1 MLAYLTPYC
10 LTKFY
15 VLNDYF
21 LVKFK
26 EMENLDAYSYLEFD
40 QVYPEESHYNIYKKL
55 NNLGEQVSLEGS
67 PAAVSVTE
75 KEVNDYTE
83 GKSFK
88 LYNPLEEANELYT
101 EMAKLNI
108 FDVESLMKF
117 IARYGLPLDYY
128 FRSPKAVEE
137 DIDDVRDNILFEY
150 MDLLLFYEEL
160 VKYKKVF
167 EIWKSI
173 RTVNKSEL
181 YKIKEEFR
189 SSAQKTL
196 ELAKAN
202 FFEAYFENS
211 KYGDEYYNLEYE
223 EIEKYESLSSY
234 VEDHI
239 SKEELKNIKFKSP
252 MWELWE
258 KNKDASLVEC
268 AKQYLIILINKQDM
282 GQPSFHIKNGNIVP
296 AIAFN
301 NLIEVAYYQLSKA
314 ITNNTELKACEKCG
328 AFFEVTHG
336 ARKYCP
342 PLLGT
347 KRSTCENSNSQR
359 AKRMR
364 KKKNQRE

>member
-15 VLNDYF
+15 VLNEYF
-21 LVKFK
+21 LMNFK
-26 EMENLDAYSYLEFD
+26 EIENLDNYSRLDID
-40 QVYPEESHYNIYKKL
+40 QVYPEESHYSIYKKL
-55 NNLGEQVSLEGS
+55 TGLKEQVSLEGI
-67 PAAVSVTE
+67 PAAVSATE
-75 KEVNDYTE
+75 KEVNDYGE

-101 EMAKLNI
+101 ELAKLDI
-108 FDVESLMKF
+108 FHEGKLMRF
-117 IARYGLPLDYY
+117 IARYGLPVDYY
-128 FRSPKAVEE
+128 FRNPKDIEE
-137 DIDDVRDNILFEY
+137 EELEDVRDNILFGY

-160 VKYKKVF
+160 IKYKKVF
-167 EIWKSI
+167 GIWKSI

-181 YKIKEEFR
+181 YKIREEFR
-189 SSAQKTL
+189 LSAQKSL
-196 ELAKAN
+196 EMAKDN
-202 FFEAYFENS
+202 FFERYFESS
-211 KYGDEYYNLEYE
+211 KYGDEYYNLAYE
-223 EIEKYESLSSY
+223 EVEKYESLSDY
-234 VEDHI
+234 VKAHI
-239 SKEELKNIKFKSP
+239 SKEELKTINFKNP

-268 AKQYLIILINKQDM
+268 AKQYLIILINKQHM
-282 GQPSFHIKNGNIVP
+282 GQPSFHIKNGDIVP

-314 ITNNTELKACEKCG
+314 ITNNIELKSCEKCG

-336 ARKYCP
+336 SRKYCP

-359 AKRMR
+359 AKRLR
-364 KKKNQRE
+364 KKKD